1 MVEIQKD
8 SFQFT
13 VYPYEFTCCSSRLH
27 EVKMDV
33 GVENIT
39 GVQLP
44 GIERCSCPPAYGG
57 YSCEVNI
64 VS

>member
-13 VYPYEFTCCSSRLH
+13 VYPYEFTCSSRLH